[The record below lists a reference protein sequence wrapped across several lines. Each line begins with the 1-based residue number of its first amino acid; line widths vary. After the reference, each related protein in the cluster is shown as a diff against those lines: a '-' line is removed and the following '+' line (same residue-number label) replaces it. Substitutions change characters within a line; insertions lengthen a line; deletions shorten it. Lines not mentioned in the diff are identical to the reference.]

1 MAFSDYI
8 SSLPNQREETIKK
21 IAEIT
26 CSDISSVYRWINR
39 KATPP
44 PIKQKVIAE
53 YFKMSIEELFP
64 EEKEDKND

>member
-8 SSLPNQREETIKK
+8 LNLPNQREETIKK

-26 CSDISSVYRWINR
+26 CSDISSVYRWING

-53 YFKMSIEELFP
+53 YFNKSIEELFP
-64 EEKEDKND
+64 EAKEEQK

>member
-8 SSLPNQREETIKK
+8 NSLPNQREEAIKK

-26 CSDISSVYRWINR
+26 YSDISSVYRWING

-44 PIKQKVIAE
+44 AIKQKAIAE
-53 YFKMSIEELFP
+53 YFNMSIEELFP
-64 EEKEDKND
+64 KEKEEEK